1 MLPITLQPNQELGGK
16 VLKHVMG
23 SGSIYVRALADIHIP
38 EKVSFIFFPFI
49 KHYLRK
55 DHRFSIMQ
63 SKSLVM
69 GTHTNIYQFQ
79 LCPNVIEP
87 RINFF
92 YFLKICFF

>member
-23 SGSIYVRALADIHIP
+23 NGPIYVRALADIPIP
-38 EKVSFIFFPFI
+38 QKVSFIFSPVI
-49 KHYLRK
+49 KDYLRK

-63 SKSLVM
+63 GKILVM
-69 GTHTNIYQFQ
+69 DMHTNIYQFQ

-87 RINFF
+87 HINFLSLF
-92 YFLKICFF
+92 ENTLF